1 MGTVVDRQSGREGKW
16 ETCCV
21 SLGSSLMVAM
31 AVALAMAMLA
41 AVKWSELP
49 LLLGDLLAPL
59 VTWDPN
65 LCGYV
70 M

>member
-1 MGTVVDRQSGREGKW
+1 MS
-16 ETCCV
+16 
-21 SLGSSLMVAM
+21 SGSSLMVA
-31 AVALAMAMLA
+31 LAMAVLA

-65 LCGYV
+65 LYEYV

>member
-1 MGTVVDRQSGREGKW
+1 M
-16 ETCCV
+16 

-31 AVALAMAMLA
+31 AMALAMAVLA

-49 LLLGDLLAPL
+49 RLLGDLLAPL

-65 LCGYV
+65 LYG
-70 M
+70 

>member
-1 MGTVVDRQSGREGKW
+1 M
-16 ETCCV
+16 

-31 AVALAMAMLA
+31 AMALAMAVLA

-65 LCGYV
+65 LYGYV

>member
-31 AVALAMAMLA
+31 AMALPMAVLV
-41 AVKWSELP
+41 AVKWSELL

-65 LCGYV
+65 LCGY
-70 M
+70 MI